1 LTAAIDRRTTT
12 PRRVLMIVANPAT
25 STTTG
30 WPVGSWAFELLH
42 PVYEFSEAGYDVTVA
57 SPGGG
62 PVEVTPLG
70 A

>member
-1 LTAAIDRRTTT
+1 
-12 PRRVLMIVANPAT
+12 MIVANPAT